1 MLSIYIGGLLFG
13 GVLLGATVVGGHGDH
28 GGGHGGGGHGGGHGH
43 GPGGDQGD
51 GHGHGDD
58 EQSLLLPL
66 FSLRFWAF
74 ASAFFGL
81 SGLALTFA
89 GGLGA
94 VLTPVVAG
102 AMGLGCG
109 YGSSRVLGAL
119 SRRPV
124 GLVGS
129 AEGHVG
135 REAKVLLPIGRGQR
149 GKIRLQIGGTS
160 TDMVAETEGE
170 GQLLPG
176 ETALVVGMRGNVALV
191 EISPAALPGGP
202 GRLLGGPGPGQ

>member
-13 GVLLGATVVGGHGDH
+13 GVLLGASVVGGHGDH
-28 GGGHGGGGHGGGHGH
+28 AGHGDAHAGGHGDHDHGH
-43 GPGGDQGD
+43 DQN
-51 GHGHGDD
+51 HW
-58 EQSLLLPL
+58 LLPL

-74 ASAFFGL
+74 TAAFFGL
-81 SGLALTFA
+81 TGLALTLA

-94 VLTPVVAG
+94 LLTPVLAG
-102 AMGLGCG
+102 GVGVGCG
-109 YGSSRVLGAL
+109 YVSSRVLSAL

-124 GLVGS
+124 GLVGG
-129 AEGHVG
+129 ADAHVG

-160 TDMVAETEGE
+160 TDMVAETEGD

-176 ETALVVGMRGNVALV
+176 ETALVVGMRGTVALV

-202 GRLLGGPGPGQ
+202 GKKLLGGPGQ